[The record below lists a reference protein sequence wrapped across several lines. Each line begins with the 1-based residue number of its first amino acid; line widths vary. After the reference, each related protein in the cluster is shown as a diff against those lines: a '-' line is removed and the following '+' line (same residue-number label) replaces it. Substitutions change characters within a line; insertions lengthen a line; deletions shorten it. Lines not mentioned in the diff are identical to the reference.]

1 MMHQHVS
8 IYGSKWLWKDHTVTY
23 IISIIDISNVIK
35 KGNWCP
41 VQFHRSVLCFNGHQ
55 MRRVQRRKF
64 TNWLFL
70 SRNSLAEY
78 VLKYQICRSANLKV
92 CMIEI
97 SIRNIT
103 VVLILPIICRIP
115 ITITRN
121 WIECIYVCDCVAN
134 GGSWW
139 YLRNRVSR
147 LKSIVVIT
155 FLAYISISI
164 WIYMKSSFFYQIT
177 WCHRGVSW

>member
-1 MMHQHVS
+1 M
-8 IYGSKWLWKDHTVTY
+8 
-23 IISIIDISNVIK
+23 ISITNDASARFYIWIKGTLKRAHRNLHNQHNWYRQSNQ

-64 TNWLFL
+64 TNWLFV

-92 CMIEI
+92 FMIEI

-103 VVLILPIICRIP
+103 VVFILPTICRIP
-115 ITITRN
+115 TTITRN
-121 WIECIYVCDCVAN
+121 WIECIYVCGCVAN

-139 YLRNRVSR
+139 SQRNRVNR
-147 LKSIVVIT
+147 LKSSAVT
-155 FLAYISISI
+155 TYLAYISISI
-164 WIYMKSSFFYQIT
+164 
-177 WCHRGVSW
+177 